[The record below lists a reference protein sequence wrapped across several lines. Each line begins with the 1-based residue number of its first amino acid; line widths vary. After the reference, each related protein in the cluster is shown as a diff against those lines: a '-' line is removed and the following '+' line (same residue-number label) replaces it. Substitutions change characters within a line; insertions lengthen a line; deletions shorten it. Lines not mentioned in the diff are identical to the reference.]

1 MSGKRGLRS
10 IPSFAWFSVR
20 AESQMK
26 GQERRNKG
34 AGGREPQLRY
44 LTAFRPGSPRASKDE
59 GGCPEGLGLFPGRHP
74 GRGSG
79 GAPPAPGPAYNTG
92 PRDLLFREASG

>member
-1 MSGKRGLRS
+1 MVGAAGGWRAEGVSGKRGLRS

-44 LTAFRPGSPRASKDE
+44 LTAFRPGSPRASKD
-59 GGCPEGLGLFPGRHP
+59 GR
-74 GRGSG
+74 RVS
-79 GAPPAPGPAYNTG
+79 
-92 PRDLLFREASG
+92 